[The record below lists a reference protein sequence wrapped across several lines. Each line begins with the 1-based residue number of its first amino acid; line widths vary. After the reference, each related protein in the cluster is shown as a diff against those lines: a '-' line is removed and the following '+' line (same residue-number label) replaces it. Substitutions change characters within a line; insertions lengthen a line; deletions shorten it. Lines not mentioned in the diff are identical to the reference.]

1 WLGGKDIFLQSNYTW
16 ADSEVQVDAGDVV
29 FPLSSG
35 GAATPAS
42 SFVID
47 GSRLQGQS
55 EHVVSLQAGWED
67 FEADSQGTL
76 ILTYV
81 SERSSARGR
90 PGEPDFI
97 QEPGVILDFVYRREI
112 DAFGRPLTLSFK
124 ANNLL
129 NEEYFEHQEFGG
141 GEVIVNQYDL

>member
-1 WLGGKDIFLQSNYTW
+1 
-16 ADSEVQVDAGDVV
+16 VV

-35 GAATPAS
+35 GAPQPAS
-42 SFVID
+42 NFVID

-55 EHVVSLQAGWED
+55 EHVANLQLGWED
-67 FEADSQGTL
+67 FMASSQGTL

-90 PGEPDFI
+90 PGEPDFV
-97 QEPGVILDFVYRREI
+97 QEPGVILDFVYRKEF
-112 DAFGRPLTLSFK
+112 DAYGRPLTLSFK

-129 NEEYFEHQEFGG
+129 DEEYFEHQEFGG
-141 GEVIVNQYDL
+141 GEVIINQYDLGRSFSVGLSTRL